1 MIGMRSTRMRRRRN
15 PAELILVNPGFPGQ
29 NVYRPRRRA
38 LGRMFRS
45 ASAGYSAA
53 PIGYGFKTPKRTKRK
68 AAKATKKRRKKNMA
82 VVRRR
87 RRTRNSGT
95 APKRRRRRVARVA
108 NPAPRRR
115 RRRAR
120 LSNPRR
126 RRARVS
132 NPGRRRRRRNPSSRR
147 RRRRNS
153 GRAPKFKSY
162 AAASTGESLGSG
174 GVYGF
179 AKPKRGRKRI
189 KGMTAYSAGRKRKRK
204 SSKKRRSSKRSRAA
218 KRAWATRRAKKGG
231 RKVSRKRARR
241 STRRRARSYR
251 KRSWKRIPRISIRRS
266 RAGRR
271 LRGRGRGMRSLQR
284 ARRSILRAKAYG
296 GGSQVRYLRAHGML
310 KVNPSGG
317 LKVLGQ
323 DLWKLVPT
331 IGVGLAGLVG
341 GFFLGKVVREQILP
355 KWTSAPQFVKT
366 NAAPLATGIATLLL
380 WAASK
385 LVMRGKFSKLSV
397 PILLGGAAATAVHAI
412 LANTGLAAKLGLAPG
427 ATTDAKA
434 AATATAAAVDA
445 GAPPAQ
451 AAAAVVNGLRGIR
464 AGGIFG
470 EYTAMGEY
478 TSMGEYT
485 ALGTGNTLS
494 QGDDS
499 DPILSGM
506 NAGGIFAGTDDNTDW
521 APGEGLSGTDDDTD
535 WAEDDAGI
543 LAGGIF

>member
-1 MIGMRSTRMRRRRN
+1 MIGLRSTRMRRRRN
-15 PAELILVNPGFPGQ
+15 PGELILVNPGFPGQ
-29 NVYRPRRRA
+29 SVYRPRRRS
-38 LGRMFRS
+38 LGKMFRR
-45 ASAGYSAA
+45 ASTGYSAA
-53 PIGYGFKTPKRTKRK
+53 PIGYGLPTAKRTKRK

-87 RRTRNSGT
+87 RRTRNAAGT

-108 NPAPRRR
+108 NPRR
-115 RRRAR
+115 RRRAAR
-120 LSNPRR
+120 VSNPRR

-132 NPGRRRRRRNPSSRR
+132 NPGGRRRRRRNPSSRR
-147 RRRRNS
+147 RRRRNP
-153 GRAPKFKSY
+153 GAPLAAY
-162 AAASTGESLGSG
+162 AASTGSQAATTGGS
-174 GVYGF
+174 VYGF
-179 AKPKRGRKRI
+179 TKRKRGRKR
-189 KGMTAYSAGRKRKRK
+189 KGMVAYAAGRKRKRK

-251 KRSWKRIPRISIRRS
+251 KRSWKRIPRFSIRRS

-271 LRGRGRGMRSLQR
+271 LRGRARGLRSLHR

-296 GGSQVRYLRAHGML
+296 GGSQIRYLRAHGML

-331 IGVGLAGLVG
+331 IGVTIGGLVG
-341 GFFLGKVVREQILP
+341 GFFLGKVVREQLLP
-355 KWTSAPQFVKT
+355 KWTSAPQFIKT
-366 NAAPLATGIATLLL
+366 NAVPLTTGLATLVL
-380 WAASK
+380 WAVSK
-385 LVMRGKFSKLSV
+385 LAFRGKFSKLSV

-412 LANTGLAAKLGLAPG
+412 LANTGLASKLGLAPG
-427 ATTDAKA
+427 ATSDAKA

-451 AAAAVVNGLRGIR
+451 AAAATVQTLKGIHG
-464 AGGIFG
+464 GGIFG

-485 ALGTGNTLS
+485 ALGTGNVLKH
-494 QGDDS
+494 GDDA
-499 DPILSGM
+499 DPVLAGS
-506 NAGGIFAGTDDNTDW
+506 GGIFAGTDDNTDW
-521 APGEGLSGTDDDTD
+521 APGEGLSGTDDNTD
-535 WAEDDAGI
+535 WAEGEAGI